1 MHGFS
6 LVAVSRGY
14 SSLWY
19 SSFSLPWLLLWST
32 GSRLAGFSS
41 CRHGLSSCGV
51 QALGTR
57 ASVVAARGLSNCCS
71 WAPEDDLSSCSS
83 MGLVALQHVGSSL
96 TRGRARQ
103 CPLLWQADSY
113 PLRHQGSPLTS
124 YVVLKAVQYSEFFLP
139 KLFQWEISHF

>member
-32 GSRLAGFSS
+32 GSRRAGFSS
-41 CRHGLSSCGV
+41 CRH
-51 QALGTR
+51 
-57 ASVVAARGLSNCCS
+57 GLSNCCS